1 MASRRKVT
9 LENLDKAI
17 ADILNQYQGE
27 VVDKTKEI
35 TAVVTKTGAQALK
48 NESLTQFNNV
58 DLPRGRYGSGWTSQ
72 VETGR
77 FSAQGTIYNSKYPG
91 LPHLLEYGHLNRD
104 GSRTPGRPHIEPVEE
119 QLEQLLMQG
128 LEGKL

>member
-1 MASRRKVT
+1 MARKRVT
-9 LENLDKAI
+9 AETL
-17 ADILNQYQGE
+17 ADAVMEIMEEYRADVTASLRE
-27 VVDKTKEI
+27 VVHDVAKKGAEAIRSDSKTKFRD
-35 TAVVTKTGAQALK
+35 VKLSK
-48 NESLTQFNNV
+48 
-58 DLPRGRYGSGWTSQ
+58 GRYATGWTAKDAD
-72 VETGR
+72 GR
-77 FSAQGTIYNSKYPG
+77 LDARSYIYNSKYPG